1 MKRYTTSSAILCLL
15 ICGASAFCQIELPAP
30 ENPPASSLLSGITGF
45 VLHPW
50 VTALLIFAGMM
61 LVISEV
67 LSIGSWGATGTAG
80 ILCVASVVGAS
91 VLAGVAAWTGVA
103 LLLAG
108 VGLLLIESRVLPGRG
123 ISAIAGLACLFLGM
137 YWTLGGASAGMLYAA
152 AMATLFTL
160 MSAIVFLVHLPHN
173 SAWHAVGRK
182 LEMHVGHPYGAMGT
196 GRVEI
201 ETVSPEPPE
210 VLEEQPGRRPV
221 RTDSESDD
229 DQQTVQGNG

>member
-1 MKRYTTSSAILCLL
+1 M
-15 ICGASAFCQIELPAP
+15 CGASAFCQNELPADS
-30 ENPPASSLLSGITGF
+30 PPASSLLSGITRL
-45 VLHPW
+45 VLDPW

-67 LSIGSWGATGTAG
+67 LSIGNWGATGAAG
-80 ILCVASVVGAS
+80 IMCVASVVGAS
-91 VLAGVAAWTGVA
+91 LLAGVAAWTGIA

-108 VGLLLIESRVLPGRG
+108 VGLMLIESRVLPGRG

-137 YWTLGGASAGMLYAA
+137 YWTLGGVSAGMVYAA

-173 SAWHAVGRK
+173 SAWHAVGRR
-182 LEMHVGHPYGAMGT
+182 LEMHVGNPYGAIGT

-201 ETVSPEPPE
+201 ECEPPE
-210 VLEEQPGRRPV
+210 IAEKQPGRRPL

-229 DQQTVQGNG
+229 DQQTIRGHG